1 MSQQSLEVIEFDLDR
16 PLGGVITSDLTI
28 EDKGSDYEVIS
39 DVTIDEGKRR
49 YSNVGLSLTPRAN
62 YDL

>member
-49 YSNVGLSLTPRAN
+49 FSNVGSAIV
-62 YDL
+62 

>member
-49 YSNVGLSLTPRAN
+49 FSNVGLSLTLHAN